1 MLILICK
8 VIGFFQGILKGK
20 KSEFNYHYSKKH
32 HGTECLRSSHVC
44 FTPRSKMQAGCGAVV
59 GRGGGVLLC
68 GTWWRCPAVS
78 RSRCQAGPGSRPS
91 PAPGHPG
98 REGSE

>member
-44 FTPRSKMQAGCGAVV
+44 FTPRSKMQAGCGDVV

-68 GTWWRCPAVS
+68 PTPAV
-78 RSRCQAGPGSRPS
+78 RPV
-91 PAPGHPG
+91 PAPDHSQLPAIPG
-98 REGSE
+98 GRGSE